1 MFAGNFLGTTQT
13 MPLAIYAA
21 MERDLGAALVLS
33 SILVLVSFLVLLGV
47 RALARPSLARLQR

>member
-1 MFAGNFLGTTQT
+1 

-33 SILVLVSFLVLLGV
+33 SILVVVSFLVLLAV
-47 RALARPSLARLQR
+47 KALARTGRVGLAP